1 MAELATIA
9 RPYAEALFRVALPA
23 RLNDWSALLSDMAQ
37 IAADPGFHSLAGDP
51 RVVPETIRDV
61 FNGLLKA
68 RFDVEVGNLI
78 DILTRNRRL
87 ELLPEI
93 EQQFRALKN
102 AHESAAEAKIV
113 SAFPISESE
122 LGQLITALQK
132 KFGRTLM
139 PSVSVDPTLIGGVC
153 VTIGDEVL
161 DTSVKARL
169 QQMQTVLAA

>member
-1 MAELATIA
+1 
-9 RPYAEALFRVALPA
+9 
-23 RLNDWSALLSDMAQ
+23 
-37 IAADPGFHSLAGDP
+37 
-51 RVVPETIRDV
+51 V
-61 FNGLLKA
+61 FKGLLKA
-68 RFDVEVGNLI
+68 SFDVVVGNLI